1 MKINFDYQIVD
12 AEDLPA
18 KDEKGDIATIKQA
31 LRRALLANEDKYK
44 KLELFDLF
52 MKVRSADS
60 DTDFTIDEVLL
71 LDKSVKV
78 YPVLVYGQ
86 LHYLLQNQSKQ

>member
-1 MKINFDYQIVD
+1 MKIDFSYQLVD
-12 AEDLPA
+12 ETDAPA
-18 KDEKGDIATIKQA
+18 KDEKGANATVQQA
-31 LRRALLANEDKYK
+31 LRRALLANEDKEK

-52 MKVRSADS
+52 MKVKSADS
-60 DTDFTIDEVLL
+60 STDFTIDEVLL

-86 LHYLLQNQSKQ
+86 LHYLLSK